1 MTRVAAAVAVGA
13 ALLALACAAPIR
25 TETFQL
31 EPPVSVRRIA
41 VVPVEVD
48 SLLASDI
55 PSEAAGFATSH
66 LLDALKEQTV
76 LRVVDSPDADARL
89 GGAIRRWSQRE
100 GGTTGVRRPAS
111 VWLVLELR
119 DRDGRVIWNGTYEET
134 QPPLSDDLGSL
145 PRAWERGFRWVTAE
159 ELCEYGLR
167 ELVDDLAREAAAWS

>member
-1 MTRVAAAVAVGA
+1 VTRGAAVGA

-25 TETFQL
+25 TETYQV
-31 EPPVSVRRIA
+31 EPPVTVRKIA

-48 SLLASDI
+48 PLLGSGV
-55 PSEAAGFATSH
+55 PSEAADFATSH
-66 LLDALKEQTV
+66 LLDALKDQTA
-76 LRVVDSPDADARL
+76 LRVVDAAAADAAL
-89 GGAIRRWSQRE
+89 GGEIRRWSQRE

-111 VWLVLELR
+111 VWLVLELK

>member
-1 MTRVAAAVAVGA
+1 M
-13 ALLALACAAPIR
+13 
-25 TETFQL
+25 
-31 EPPVSVRRIA
+31 
-41 VVPVEVD
+41 VPVEVD
-48 SLLASDI
+48 SLFASDI

-66 LLDALKEQTV
+66 LLDALKEQTA

-145 PRAWERGFRWVTAE
+145 PRAWS
-159 ELCEYGLR
+159 
-167 ELVDDLAREAAAWS
+167 AASVG